1 VIVLDTHAWVWWR
14 AASRRLSLAAAR
26 EVERANS
33 IGISTMSLW
42 EVVRLERAGRMV
54 LDRGLSRWLST
65 ALADDRI
72 EVLPVSRE
80 IALTAAAVG
89 GGVYDP
95 TDQIIFATAVEND
108 AVLVSRDQRLHDL
121 DPTRLVW

>member
-1 VIVLDTHAWVWWR
+1 MIVLDTHTWVWWR
-14 AASRRLSLAAAR
+14 AASRRLSHTAAR
-26 EVERANS
+26 EVERATS

-42 EVVRLERAGRMV
+42 EVARLERAGRMV
-54 LDRGLSRWLST
+54 LDRGLLRWLST

-89 GGVYDP
+89 GEVHDP

-108 AVLVSRDQRLHDL
+108 AMLVSRDQRLHDL
-121 DPTRLVW
+121 APTRLVW

>member
-1 VIVLDTHAWVWWR
+1 MIVLDTHAWIWWR
-14 AASRRLSLAAAR
+14 AASRRLSRSAAG
-26 EVERANS
+26 EVERASS

-42 EVVRLERAGRMV
+42 EVARLERAGRMT
-54 LDRGLSRWLST
+54 LDRGLSSWLPT

-72 EVLPVSRE
+72 EVIPVTRE

-89 GGVYDP
+89 GEVHDP
-95 TDQIIFATAVEND
+95 ADQIIYATAVEND

-121 DPTRLVW
+121 DPGRLVW

>member
-1 VIVLDTHAWVWWR
+1 
-14 AASRRLSLAAAR
+14 
-26 EVERANS
+26 
-33 IGISTMSLW
+33 MSLW
-42 EVVRLERAGRMV
+42 EVARLERAGRMT
-54 LDRGLSRWLST
+54 LDRGLSRWLPA

-72 EVLPVSRE
+72 EVIPVTRE

-89 GGVYDP
+89 GGVHDP

>member
-1 VIVLDTHAWVWWR
+1 
-14 AASRRLSLAAAR
+14 
-26 EVERANS
+26 
-33 IGISTMSLW
+33 MSLW
-42 EVVRLERAGRMV
+42 EVARLERAGRMV

-89 GGVYDP
+89 GEVYDP
-95 TDQIIFATAVEND
+95 ADQIIFATAVEND

-121 DPTRLVW
+121 DPGRLVW

>member
-1 VIVLDTHAWVWWR
+1 
-14 AASRRLSLAAAR
+14 
-26 EVERANS
+26 
-33 IGISTMSLW
+33 MSLW
-42 EVVRLERAGRMV
+42 EVARLERAGRMV

-89 GGVYDP
+89 GGVFDP

-108 AVLVSRDQRLHDL
+108 AVLVAEIDACTTSTPLGL
-121 DPTRLVW
+121 CGEV

>member
-14 AASRRLSLAAAR
+14 AASRRLSRAAAR
-26 EVERANS
+26 EVDRANS

-42 EVVRLERAGRMV
+42 EVARLERAGRMV

-108 AVLVSRDQRLHDL
+108 AMLVSRDQRLHDL

>member
-1 VIVLDTHAWVWWR
+1 VIVLDTHTWVWWQ
-14 AASRRLSLAAAR
+14 AASRRLSRVAAG
-26 EVERANS
+26 EVKRADS

-42 EVVRLERAGRMV
+42 EVARLERAGRMA

-65 ALADDRI
+65 ALADDRV
-72 EVLPVSRE
+72 EVLPVTRE

-89 GGVYDP
+89 GEVSDP

-121 DPTRLVW
+121 DPARVVW

>member
-1 VIVLDTHAWVWWR
+1 VIVLDTHTWIWWR
-14 AASRRLSLAAAR
+14 AASGRLSRAAAR
-26 EVERANS
+26 ELNRADA

-42 EVVRLERAGRMV
+42 EVARLERAGRMV

-89 GGVYDP
+89 GEVYDP

>member
-1 VIVLDTHAWVWWR
+1 MIVLDTHTWVWWR
-14 AASRRLSLAAAR
+14 AASGRLSSTAAR
-26 EVERANS
+26 EIDRATS

-42 EVVRLERAGRMV
+42 EVARLERAGRMA

-80 IALTAAAVG
+80 IALSAAAVG
-89 GGVYDP
+89 GEVFDP
-95 TDQIIFATAVEND
+95 TDQVIFATAVEND
-108 AVLVSRDQRLHDL
+108 AKLVSRDQRLHDL
-121 DPTRLVW
+121 DPIRLVW

>member
-1 VIVLDTHAWVWWR
+1 MIVLDTHTWVWWR
-14 AASRRLSLAAAR
+14 AASRRLSRTAAR
-26 EVERANS
+26 EVERATS

-42 EVVRLERAGRMV
+42 EVAGLERAGRMV

-89 GGVYDP
+89 GKVYDP

-108 AVLVSRDQRLHDL
+108 AMLVSRDQRLHDL
-121 DPTRLVW
+121 APTRLVW

>member
-1 VIVLDTHAWVWWR
+1 VIVLDTHTWVWWR
-14 AASRRLSLAAAR
+14 AASQRLSRTAAR
-26 EVERANS
+26 EVDRATS

-42 EVVRLERAGRMV
+42 EVARLERAGRMT
-54 LDRGLSRWLST
+54 LDRGLARWLST

-89 GGVYDP
+89 GEVYDP
-95 TDQIIFATAVEND
+95 TDQLIFATAVEND
-108 AVLVSRDQRLHDL
+108 AMLVSRDQRLHDL

>member
-1 VIVLDTHAWVWWR
+1 MR
-14 AASRRLSLAAAR
+14 SSRSD
-26 EVERANS
+26 
-33 IGISTMSLW
+33 LW
-42 EVVRLERAGRMV
+42 EVARLERAGRMA
-54 LDRGLSRWLST
+54 LDRGLSRWPST

-89 GGVYDP
+89 GGVFDA
-95 TDQIIFATAVEND
+95 TDQIIRATAVESD